1 MASVTYIKS
10 IANNTPYTLTLIN
23 GENSS
28 YMFAIGAQSAWNGSM
43 AVPWI
48 GKVEENYKALQ
59 LILGP
64 RSETK
69 IWLFQDYWLPAH
81 KDAVKYITG
90 SAMDYK
96 GSTEELPG
104 NNRDGGNKNLI
115 INLVKREFEVT
126 MV

>member
-1 MASVTYIKS
+1 MASVTYLKS

-48 GKVEENYKALQ
+48 GKADENYKALQ

-64 RSETK
+64 RSETR

-81 KDAVKYITG
+81 KNAVKYFT
-90 SAMDYK
+90 ATEMDY
-96 GSTEELPG
+96 
-104 NNRDGGNKNLI
+104 DGA
-115 INLVKREFEVT
+115 INEVPCKPRSMPSSPRRT
-126 MV
+126 TKP

>member
-1 MASVTYIKS
+1 MASVTYLKS

-43 AVPWI
+43 AVPWV
-48 GKVEENYKALQ
+48 GKTDENYKALQ

-64 RSETK
+64 RSETR

-81 KDAVKYITG
+81 KDAVKYIT
-90 SAMDYK
+90 ATEMDYA
-96 GSTEELPG
+96 GTTNEVPG
-104 NNRDGGNKNLI
+104 TNRGGGNKNLI
-115 INLVKREFEVT
+115 INLVNRDFSLI
-126 MV
+126 MA